1 MQASTLSIMIRNV
14 LYAFPFKLIKLKA
27 RHFYRNLVCLQI
39 SRVVIEYNPFDNNLV
54 LEGRIFG

>member
-27 RHFYRNLVCLQI
+27 RHFYRNPVCLQAQFNQQG
-39 SRVVIEYNPFDNNLV
+39 SDRV
-54 LEGRIFG
+54 